1 MIRKCQEALWN
12 DIKKYIELNL
22 ENVNNNFNESENSL
36 DSDGDFVDE
45 DSKENENLIK
55 NEYIDV
61 FSSKKIKRLNSY

>member
-1 MIRKCQEALWN
+1 MIRKCQEELWN